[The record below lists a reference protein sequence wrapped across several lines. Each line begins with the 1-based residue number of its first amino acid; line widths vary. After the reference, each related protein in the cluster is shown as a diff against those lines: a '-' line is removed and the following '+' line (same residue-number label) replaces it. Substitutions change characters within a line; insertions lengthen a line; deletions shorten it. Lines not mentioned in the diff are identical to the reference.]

1 MLLTWMF
8 PPLLC
13 YPFENVLITDTW
25 VHWNFLVLHCACM
38 IRHSIQLSSDI
49 KWHGILWHNLVLMG
63 TLHTVYVQ
71 TKEIVGIVVFDMIAI
86 RYGDVLTLYNC
97 ISGGCNFTIICTFM
111 YNWYSWQ
118 DGVCVD
124 GFYVLCWCQKWALS
138 VVDNRG
144 VGSIFNSLYL
154 LYISKGTCIYFLCH
168 TTAEKSIFDLL
179 KW

>member
-1 MLLTWMF
+1 
-8 PPLLC
+8 
-13 YPFENVLITDTW
+13 
-25 VHWNFLVLHCACM
+25 M
-38 IRHSIQLSSDI
+38 IRHSIQLSSDT

-97 ISGGCNFTIICTFM
+97 ISGRCNFTVICTFM

-124 GFYVLCWCQKWALS
+124 CFYVLCWCQKWALS

-144 VGSIFNSLYL
+144 IGSIFNSLHL
-154 LYISKGTCIYFLCH
+154 LYISKGTGSMH
-168 TTAEKSIFDLL
+168 LL
-179 KW
+179 SLSHNSWEVHIWSNAVIRSLWASLVRVMHV